1 MGRFLIIRVIKEH
14 NADGYQN
21 YDKCQ
26 HSVQAHGLLYIYAYY
41 IVLCIEQQSRNF
53 TNLDVCMDSILWNV
67 FIYKLTN
74 FYFFHL
80 K

>member
-26 HSVQAHGLLYIYAYY
+26 QHSVQAHGLLYIHAYY

-53 TNLDVCMDSILWNV
+53 TNPDCRRVYGMCL
-67 FIYKLTN
+67 YTN
-74 FYFFHL
+74 
-80 K
+80 